1 MEKFVIVTDST
12 SDIPKNLRE
21 KYNIEV
27 IPLCINI
34 GEAVYQ
40 DGVELTTV
48 ELFDLAEKKKTLPKT
63 SAIAPAEFSET
74 FKKHIKQGKK
84 VLFIGIGSGYSATV
98 QNAHIAL
105 EGFEKN
111 VYIVDSEKLSIGTG
125 FVVLK
130 ACELREEGKSIEEI
144 VEVLNEYKTRVRTYF
159 AISTLEY
166 LHKGGRCSGTARLFG
181 AMLKITPIIRVA
193 LNKMEVAKKPRGRYE
208 KALDEMLVYLDED
221 LKKNNIDLKTLVLIY
236 PHPKALDD
244 VEYMKQSFYKR
255 GLKDFITTT
264 AGCTISTH
272 CGPRTIGIAYVVKE

>member
-1 MEKFVIVTDST
+1 MEKFVIIADST
-12 SDIPKNLRE
+12 SDIPKELRD
-21 KYNIEV
+21 KYNIEI

-34 GEAVYQ
+34 GEDIYK
-40 DGVELTTV
+40 DGVELSTV

-63 SAIAPAEFSET
+63 SAIAPDEFIEV
-74 FKKHIKQGKK
+74 FKKHLNQEKK
-84 VLFIGIGSGYSATV
+84 VLFIGIGSGFSATL
-98 QNAHIAL
+98 QNAHIAFG
-105 EGFEKN
+105 EFEKN

-130 ACELREEGKSIEEI
+130 ACELREEGKSIDEI
-144 VEVLNEYKTRVRTYF
+144 VKVLNEYKTRVRTYF

-208 KALDEMLVYLDED
+208 KALDEMLVYFNED
-221 LKKNNIDLKTLVLIY
+221 LKKNNVDLNKVVLIY
-236 PHPKALDD
+236 PHPKALND
-244 VEYMKQSFYKR
+244 VEYMKKELHKL
-255 GLKDFITTT
+255 GVKDFITTT

-272 CGPRTIGIAYVVKE
+272 CGPRTIGLAYVVKQ